1 MGSNLFAF
9 VDISK
14 AYDNV
19 DLDKLHVVM
28 KDMHPPQD
36 VWDQWCHEYADLKVL
51 NMNVSGKLI
60 KRVNGLPQ
68 GSELAPALFNIY
80 TTHMLK
86 KLNEINLLTDLELAI
101 FADNWVLYSNKLN
114 AIKFKERVL
123 AINTFIYDE
132 YNLQFT
138 LDEME
143 LVQMKQIIDR
153 KIDWNLENWRKIKFL
168 GVNWYT
174 YNGNVLFKFHD
185 YTWKLPNIKLSPG
198 FVTIEFC
205 KKFLVPKFNYYYKYL
220 KIVNEK
226 EAELYNQWFKSK
238 LRDYLQKNLN
248 IINIPNDLVDTIV
261 EPRNKTKIWR
271 KFLSPFL
278 TQISEIRNPNGK
290 LNDKQML
297 LLCKVKQL
305 ADYVLAQNKRIGIYQ
320 ASNFLFS
327 NLEAK
332 IYFNKNTTC
341 INEHQQNRNWMILD
355 ILYYAIT
362 AEKRLSTT
370 IFQEQEK
377 YKNKTTRKKIYKI
390 F

>member
-1 MGSNLFAF
+1 
-9 VDISK
+9 
-14 AYDNV
+14 
-19 DLDKLHVVM
+19 
-28 KDMHPPQD
+28 MHPPQAI
-36 VWDQWCHEYADLKVL
+36 WNQWCHEYADLKVL

-86 KLNEINLLTDLELAI
+86 KLEELKLLSNLELAI
-101 FADNWVLYSNKLN
+101 FADNWVLYSNELN
-114 AIKFKERVL
+114 AIELKERIL
-123 AINTFIYDE
+123 AINAFILSE

-143 LVQMKQIIDR
+143 LVQMKQILDR
-153 KIDWNLENWRKIKFL
+153 NIKWSLENWQKIKFL
-168 GVNWYT
+168 GVNWYAK
-174 YNGNVLFKFHD
+174 NGNVLFKFHD

-198 FVTIEFC
+198 FVTIDFC

-220 KIVNEK
+220 KIVNDK
-226 EAELYNQWFKSK
+226 EANLYSQWFRRK
-238 LRDYLQKNLN
+238 LHDYLQKNLN
-248 IINIPNDLVDTIV
+248 LLNIPNALVDTIL
-261 EPRNKTKIWR
+261 EPSSRTKIWR

-278 TQISEIRNPNGK
+278 TLISDIKNPNGK
-290 LNDKQML
+290 LTDKQML

-305 ADYVLAQNKRIGIYQ
+305 ADYLVAHNKRIGIYQ

-332 IYFNKNTTC
+332 IYFSKNNVC
-341 INEHQQNRNWMILD
+341 SNEHQENRNWMILD

>member
-19 DLDKLHVVM
+19 DLDKLHMVI
-28 KDMHPPQD
+28 KDMHPPQT
-36 VWDQWCHEYADLKVL
+36 VWEQWCNEYADLKVL

-80 TTHMLK
+80 TTHMLR
-86 KLNEINLLTDLELAI
+86 KLEECNLLTDMELAI
-101 FADNWVLYSNKLN
+101 FADNWVLYSNTLN
-114 AIKFKERVL
+114 SIKFKERVL
-123 AINTFIYDE
+123 SINAFILVE

-138 LDEME
+138 LDEMQ
-143 LVQMKQIIDR
+143 LVQMQHIIDR
-153 KIDWNLENWRKIKFL
+153 NMTWNLENWQKIKFL
-168 GVNWYT
+168 GINWYAKD
-174 YNGNVLFKFHD
+174 GNVLFKYQD
-185 YTWKLPNIKLSPG
+185 YTWNLPNIKLSPG
-198 FVTIEFC
+198 FVTIDFC

-220 KIVNEK
+220 KIVNAR
-226 EAELYNQWFKSK
+226 EANQYNQWFR
-238 LRDYLQKNLN
+238 LRLHDYLQKNLN
-248 IINIPNDLVDTIV
+248 LLTIPKELIDMIL
-261 EPRNKTKIWR
+261 EPSSHPKKWR

-278 TQISEIRNPNGK
+278 TRVSAIKNPNGK
-290 LNDKQML
+290 LSDKQML

-305 ADYVLAQNKRIGIYQ
+305 ADYLVAHNKKVGIYQ
-320 ASNFLFS
+320 ASNFLYS
-327 NLEAK
+327 NVEAK
-332 IYFNKNTTC
+332 IYFNKNEVC
-341 INEHQQNRNWMILD
+341 VNEHQENRNWMILD

-377 YKNKTTRKKIYKI
+377 YKNKTTRRRIYKI

>member
-1 MGSNLFAF
+1 M
-9 VDISK
+9 
-14 AYDNV
+14 
-19 DLDKLHVVM
+19 VM

-80 TTHMLK
+80 TTHMLE
-86 KLNEINLLTDLELAI
+86 KLNKINLLIDLDLAI

-153 KIDWNLENWRKIKFL
+153 RIDWNLENWRKIKFL

-174 YNGNVLFKFHD
+174 NNGSVLFKFHD

-248 IINIPNDLVDTIV
+248 MINIPNELVDTIV
-261 EPRNKTKIWR
+261 EPRNKAKIWR

-332 IYFNKNTTC
+332 IYFNRNTIC

>member
-1 MGSNLFAF
+1 M
-9 VDISK
+9 
-14 AYDNV
+14 
-19 DLDKLHVVM
+19 VM
-28 KDMHPPQD
+28 KDMHPPRA
-36 VWDQWCHEYADLKVL
+36 VWDQWCQEYADLKVL

-86 KLNEINLLTDLELAI
+86 RLNEINLLTDLELAI
-101 FADNWVLYSNKLN
+101 FADNWVLYSDKLD
-114 AIKFKERVL
+114 AIRFKERVL
-123 AINTFIYDE
+123 SINTFIYDE

-143 LVQMKQIIDR
+143 IVQMKQILDR
-153 KIDWNLENWRKIKFL
+153 KLDWSLENWKKIKFL

-174 YNGNVLFKFHD
+174 NNGNVLFKFHD

-220 KIVNEK
+220 KIVNKK
-226 EAELYNQWFKSK
+226 EADLYIQWFKSK

-248 IINIPNDLVDTIV
+248 MINIPNELIDTIIV
-261 EPRNKTKIWR
+261 PTSKPKIWR

-278 TQISEIRNPNGK
+278 TRISEIKNPNGK

-305 ADYVLAQNKRIGIYQ
+305 ADYLMAQNKRIGIYQ

-332 IYFNKNTTC
+332 IYFNKNAAC
-341 INEHQQNRNWMILD
+341 NNEHQQNRNWMILD

-377 YKNKTTRKKIYKI
+377 YKNKTTRRKIYKI